1 MTNRNTPRVPVLVT
15 ALAAG
20 IAAAGSA
27 AAQDIS
33 LNYESLSS
41 MEEPLAVE
49 IGDTTF
55 VLTGLV
61 DASAAHDAHHD
72 DAGGGDL
79 TANFELGAL
88 TQLPNRW
95 QLGLTWFGQYST
107 DADSDAGSDERYT
120 DNVALSVGGVW
131 GTVLGGNVSGVVREH
146 TRRRRGAGNGNLA
159 FDGALGELAARSG
172 GYVGRFGPWV
182 TSAVA
187 DEDGNFDLGTMFQRP
202 AGDRDYRLTVRVTE
216 GVYKAVDGSRRFDTT
231 AAGVVGEMIY
241 ASTSIDVGAGYE
253 RLSSNGPDADRWYVS
268 SGVRTKTG
276 VVSASIEGHYG
287 RIGGEDE
294 VSAALGLQYD
304 VARGLS
310 LNLGLNRASAQVT
323 LDGATLG

>member
-95 QLGLTWFGQYST
+95 RLGLTWFGQYST
-107 DADSDAGSDERYT
+107 DADSNAGSDERYT
-120 DNVALSVGGVW
+120 DNVALSVGRR
-131 GTVLGGNVSGVVREH
+131 LGHRA
-146 TRRRRGAGNGNLA
+146 RGQC
-159 FDGALGELAARSG
+159 LGS
-172 GYVGRFGPWV
+172 
-182 TSAVA
+182 
-187 DEDGNFDLGTMFQRP
+187 
-202 AGDRDYRLTVRVTE
+202 
-216 GVYKAVDGSRRFDTT
+216 GSR
-231 AAGVVGEMIY
+231 AHA
-241 ASTSIDVGAGYE
+241 
-253 RLSSNGPDADRWYVS
+253 PP
-268 SGVRTKTG
+268 
-276 VVSASIEGHYG
+276 
-287 RIGGEDE
+287 
-294 VSAALGLQYD
+294 
-304 VARGLS
+304 ARGRQRQP
-310 LNLGLNRASAQVT
+310 GV
-323 LDGATLG
+323 

>member
-1 MTNRNTPRVPVLVT
+1 MTNRNTPRFPVLVT

-61 DASAAHDAHHD
+61 DASAAHDAHDD

-95 QLGLTWFGQYST
+95 RLGLTWFGQYST
-107 DADSDAGSDERYT
+107 DDDSDAGSDAGSDERYT

-159 FDGALGELAARSG
+159 FDGALGAACRSERRLRRPLRAMGHQRRGGRRRQFRSG
-172 GYVGRFGPWV
+172 RECS
-182 TSAVA
+182 SA
-187 DEDGNFDLGTMFQRP
+187 RP
-202 AGDRDYRLTVRVTE
+202 ATG
-216 GVYKAVDGSRRFDTT
+216 TT
-231 AAGVVGEMIY
+231 G
-241 ASTSIDVGAGYE
+241 
-253 RLSSNGPDADRWYVS
+253 
-268 SGVRTKTG
+268 
-276 VVSASIEGHYG
+276 
-287 RIGGEDE
+287 
-294 VSAALGLQYD
+294 
-304 VARGLS
+304 
-310 LNLGLNRASAQVT
+310 
-323 LDGATLG
+323 